1 MEVPV
6 FDSPKILRSPLLL
19 PSLVFGLAC
28 IFVLG
33 TQASQAAVVSIHVAD
48 GVLLA
53 TETDGIY
60 GEAFAVPDELV
71 DALRQ
76 MPLGAKLSVL
86 GLPTAPGERRTI
98 VLERRDPWAA
108 GARLTQISTGGFVS
122 ELPKGKRLH
131 FVGEDP
137 TDNDWRMGLMLDPQT
152 GELEGIS
159 RGPGAFF
166 EIFRE
171 GGAYQISALDIRSK
185 SLGIEQSCHQADLRS
200 STSAGSGHPFGQ
212 PILDIA
218 PTAALPSAKLGGD
231 PTYQAI
237 IALDT
242 DNEFHDKKFD
252 NDTTEATDWIES
264 LFTTMNVLYERD
276 LDLRLIIGDTTFRLD
291 TDPSPTYD
299 DDPWTV
305 GGSGASSSQ
314 LAEFGT
320 YWSINMIGV
329 ERVMAALLSGKS
341 SSGFSASGIA
351 WVDGYCETQ
360 PTGGGYSINQIFTGN
375 VAVSND
381 ARLVGHELGHNFG
394 SSHTHCYDPP
404 IDTCYGVEN
413 GCYSGSTSCPAGG
426 MGTVMSYCNFN
437 TGCNTANLLEFHPTV
452 ISLLEGFRNSHYPA
466 CVTDYM
472 PPGTIFEDGFESGN
486 TSAWTGE

>member
-1 MEVPV
+1 MFHSPYLRRSLPQVGFALVLFFTLVP
-6 FDSPKILRSPLLL
+6 
-19 PSLVFGLAC
+19 A
-28 IFVLG
+28 
-33 TQASQAAVVSIHVAD
+33 AQAAELAIHVAD

-53 TETDGIY
+53 TESDGIY
-60 GEAFAVPDELV
+60 GEAFAVPEELIS
-71 DALRQ
+71 ALLQ
-76 MPLGAKLSVL
+76 TPVGAELSVL

-98 VLERRDPWAA
+98 VLERREPWAP
-108 GARLTQISTGGFVS
+108 GARLIQIADGIES

-131 FVGEDP
+131 FIGEDP
-137 TDNDWRMGLMLDPQT
+137 TDPQWRLGLILDPDT
-152 GELEGIS
+152 GQLEGVS
-159 RGPGAFF
+159 RGPEVSY

-171 GGAYQISALDIRSK
+171 GGSYEISHLERRAKALGLK
-185 SLGIEQSCHQADLRS
+185 QGCHQGDLQA
-200 STSAGSGHPFGQ
+200 STVAGPTYPLGQ
-212 PILDIA
+212 PLLDMQSK
-218 PTAALPSAKLGGD
+218 AALPSPKLGGD
-231 PTYQAI
+231 PTYQGI

-276 LDLRLIIGDTTFRLD
+276 LDLRLVIGDTTFRLD

-299 DDPWTV
+299 DDPWVV
-305 GGSGASSSQ
+305 GGSGASSAQ
-314 LAEFGT
+314 LSEFGT
-320 YWSINMIGV
+320 YWSINMGGV
-329 ERVMAALLSGKS
+329 DRMFAALLSGKS

-360 PTGGGYSINQIFTGN
+360 SVGGGYSINQIFTGN

-394 SSHTHCYDPP
+394 SSHTHCYNPP
-404 IDTCYGVEN
+404 IDTCYGVES
-413 GCYSGSTSCPAGG
+413 GCYSGSTSCPSAGS
-426 MGTVMSYCNFN
+426 GTLMSYCNFS
-437 TGCNTANLLEFHPTV
+437 TGCNTANRLELHPTV
-452 ISLLEGFRNSHYPA
+452 MSLMEGFRDSHYPG

-486 TSAWTGE
+486 TTAWTGS